1 MSTMIA
7 KNQTAVALD
16 LEQLSVPDNE
26 IPASG
31 QVTLT
36 DFASIFEIQDDPEL
50 SAHIAA
56 GNVILNID
64 GVDLSLADSAA
75 WAAPLTVAS
84 VSDLL
89 PSPVYVDYYDAGTSD
104 VGSSPTT
111 LGLDTARQSDALFA
125 LSSDQVTVQ
134 SGGTGDYF
142 VRYEVTFDES
152 DSSNRVCECWLEIDT
167 GSGFSEVTASRSRF
181 SHWDEHGIVTD
192 NTAGRSAIL
201 SLSNGDIIR
210 VRGEVT
216 TGSSNYTTSAGGVSL
231 IIMSI
236 GSTGPAGAQG
246 PAGSGST
253 ITVQDG
259 GSTVSGGPHATLNF
273 VGMSATDAGG
283 SVATVAPVYG
293 SEYESDLDKTY
304 RFTNGTAYDEMHKC
318 TTGNKPA
325 GTYRIEWTYIWS
337 YNNTSNNFRCRV
349 TVDDT
354 TQLYEQDDGW
364 SGAFD
369 LHQQEPKDKDGTGDG
384 GTDQRHVTTSW
395 ADVTFASSGT
405 HDIDIDIS
413 SSVAGQIASVHRS
426 AIAIYRVS

>member
-1 MSTMIA
+1 MIA